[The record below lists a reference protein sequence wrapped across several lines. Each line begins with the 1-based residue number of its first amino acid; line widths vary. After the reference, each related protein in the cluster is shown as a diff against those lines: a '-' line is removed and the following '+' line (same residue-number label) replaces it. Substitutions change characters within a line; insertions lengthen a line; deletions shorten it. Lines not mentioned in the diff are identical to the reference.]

1 MTALTP
7 DGVHAI
13 LKRFL
18 PAQNDDF
25 ECDYVEELHE
35 LADFR
40 ITTEEQL
47 ADLLQKRAGEVME
60 IDRSPMDDF
69 HVRLYSQDLGEQFV
83 ANRLRNGFWFSY
95 PALLRIALE
104 LEFGESYKNYAEK
117 RDGIAEHNGCTEPGD
132 GASVSN
138 STSRAPGR

>member
-7 DGVHAI
+7 DGVHRI

-25 ECDYVEELHE
+25 GCDYVEEMHE
-35 LADFR
+35 LADFQ
-40 ITTEEQL
+40 ITMEEQL
-47 ADLLQKRAGEVME
+47 ADLLQRRATEVME
-60 IDRSPMDDF
+60 IDRTPMDDF
-69 HVRLYSQDLGEQFV
+69 HIRQYSDDLGEQFV

-104 LEFGESYKNYAEK
+104 LEFGERYQGYAGLLK
-117 RDGIAEHNGCTEPGD
+117 ALHRVA
-132 GASVSN
+132 
-138 STSRAPGR
+138 APRRGRHR